1 MYQIS
6 DNQLTIT
13 ADTFADAVVEI
24 AEWYADYPEWATGHA
39 TQTELD
45 LVASAIESVDPP
57 VDGDASDLQAYAD
70 DICHAIANAYD
81 TPDWYGHG
89 RYSVSAADQMGLSLT
104 VEEVETS
111 ECCND

>member
-6 DNQLTIT
+6 DANLTIT

-39 TQTELD
+39 SQKELD
-45 LVASAIESVDPP
+45 MVASAIDSVDPP

-70 DICHAIANAYD
+70 DICHAIAMAYEV
-81 TPDWYGHG
+81 PDWYGHG
-89 RYSVSAADQMGLSLT
+89 RYAVSAADQMGLSLT
-104 VEEVETS
+104 IEEVETS
-111 ECCND
+111 EC